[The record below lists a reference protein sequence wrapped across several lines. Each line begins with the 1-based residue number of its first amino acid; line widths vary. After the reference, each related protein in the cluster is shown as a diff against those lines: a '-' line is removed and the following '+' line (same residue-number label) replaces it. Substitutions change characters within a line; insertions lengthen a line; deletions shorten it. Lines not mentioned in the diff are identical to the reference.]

1 VPPDLIA
8 QTPECRV
15 SDIVASMD
23 IGVGTASKAV
33 DRLEAA
39 GLCRRASNPHDRR
52 SSILALTSLG
62 EHAYAAAGPT
72 VDAAIAAR
80 LQEIAAGDLATTARV
95 MGQLRTTLETYA
107 G

>member
-1 VPPDLIA
+1 MTRSLALDHDHPLH
-8 QTPECRV
+8 
-15 SDIVASMD
+15 VA
-23 IGVGTASKAV
+23 GPQP
-33 DRLEAA
+33 REAA

-72 VDAAIAAR
+72 ADAAIAAR